1 MQFATEGQTGD
12 CDPEAN
18 LLSLFIHKT
27 KSNFYA
33 ASKLV
38 EFTTWDGFRKNLGFR
53 LGIIRER
60 VEQEAM
66 KQQRRAFSWR
76 KDVESDR

>member
-33 ASKLV
+33 TSKLV
-38 EFTTWDGFRKNLGFR
+38 EFTTLNSQHGTASGKTWDFVL
-53 LGIIRER
+53 E
-60 VEQEAM
+60 
-66 KQQRRAFSWR
+66 
-76 KDVESDR
+76 